1 MTDPGEMSDVV
12 IIGGV
17 ACGPKTAATL
27 ARRLP
32 DLKITLFQKEK
43 DLSYGTCG
51 MPYFASGDIPSF
63 EELVITSYG
72 VVRDSEFFL
81 KTKGF
86 TAVPEAEV
94 ISVDRDSKTV
104 SVRLLS
110 SGESFEHGYD
120 KLVIATGAEP
130 NQPPFSVADDPRV
143 RSFTRPEDA
152 RHFRSLAEKG
162 QVGRAVIVGGGFIGC
177 ELAEA
182 TASLW
187 GIETTL
193 IEKEDQLLPYVLD
206 PEMAD
211 LVAAEVRRQDVT
223 VHTGAA
229 VESIDLDNDN
239 LIVRIDGRDPVTTD
253 YVFLC
258 VGVHANV
265 SLARACGLEIGET
278 GAIEVNDRLQTSGP
292 SIYAGGDCVEMTHQL
307 TGAKIFTPMGSLAN
321 RHGRVI
327 AENIAGNETEFPGVL
342 GAFLVK
348 VFDSNVGSVGLTE
361 QAARGRGL
369 NAAGLWGSFVDHAE
383 YYPESRSMV
392 VKIVYDEN
400 NLKLLGLQAV
410 GAGDITRRI
419 DVFSTFLQHGDGV
432 DDLLDFEHGYAPPYS
447 EALDPL
453 HHLAGMAIAKQ
464 KGLVFASPRL
474 VDADRSA
481 DVLWL
486 DVREVEEHEGSKVN
500 LPPGEVVNIP
510 LGALRDRLS
519 ELDRSRAIAIICRRG
534 PRSYQAAM
542 ILEQAGFKNVQVI
555 GGGTTAIAGSDDSGE
570 WKTMKEY
577 SL

>member
-1 MTDPGEMSDVV
+1 MTDIGEMSDVV
-12 IIGGV
+12 VIGGV

-32 DLKITLFQKEK
+32 DLKITLFQKER

-63 EELVITSYG
+63 EELIVTSYG
-72 VVRDSEFFL
+72 VPRDSEFFL

-104 SVRLLS
+104 SVRLLN
-110 SGESFEHGYD
+110 SGETFEHGYD
-120 KLVIATGAEP
+120 RLVIATGAEP
-130 NQPPFSVADDPRV
+130 NQPPFSAADDPRV
-143 RSFTRPEDA
+143 RSFTRPGDA

-162 QVGRAVIVGGGFIGC
+162 QVGSAVIVGGGFIGC

-206 PEMAD
+206 AEMAD
-211 LVAAEVRRQDVT
+211 AVLTEMKRQEVT
-223 VHTGAA
+223 ALTGAK
-229 VESIDLDNDN
+229 VTSIDSQGDDL
-239 LIVRIDGRDPVTTD
+239 VVHVDGRDPVSTD

-258 VGVHANV
+258 MGVHAN
-265 SLARACGLEIGET
+265 SLLAQECGLEIGET
-278 GAIEVNDRLQTSGP
+278 GAIRVNDRLQTSDP
-292 SIYAGGDCVEMTHQL
+292 HIYAGGDCIEMAHQL
-307 TGAKIFTPMGSLAN
+307 TGGPIFMPMGSLAN

-327 AENIAGNETEFPGVL
+327 AENIAGNETEFPGAL

-348 VFDSNVGSVGLTE
+348 VFDFNVGSVGLTE
-361 QAARGRGL
+361 QAARDEGL
-369 NAAGLWGSFVDHAE
+369 NPTAVWGSFPDRAE
-383 YYPESRSMV
+383 YYPEAKSLV
-392 VKIVYDEN
+392 VKMVYDEN

-410 GAGDITRRI
+410 GTGDITRRV

-464 KGLVFASPRL
+464 KGLAFVSPRL
-474 VDADRSA
+474 TGATIGENIT
-481 DVLWL
+481 WL
-486 DVREVEEHEGSKVN
+486 DVREAQEYERVKPS
-500 LPPGEVVNIP
+500 LPPGEVINIP
-510 LGALRDRLS
+510 LGILRDRLP
-519 ELDRSRAIAIICRRG
+519 ELDRSRDIVIICRRG

-555 GGGTTAIAGSDDSGE
+555 GGGTTAMTGSDDAGE
-570 WKTMKEY
+570 
-577 SL
+577 